1 MLNIN
6 IIDPNKIKI
15 EKRSC
20 KKYSYLLHGFCI
32 LSYKNIL
39 IYYIALYLITNKI
52 IVYTEESNENKYLR
66 LVPTDGSKDTLK
78 NNEELWSKIKDIIK
92 STIKL
97 NNSDNYNKNIYIK
110 VKFNSDDD
118 LPDENTRI

>member
-1 MLNIN
+1 M
-6 IIDPNKIKI
+6 
-15 EKRSC
+15 
-20 KKYSYLLHGFCI
+20 
-32 LSYKNIL
+32 
-39 IYYIALYLITNKI
+39 YLITNKI